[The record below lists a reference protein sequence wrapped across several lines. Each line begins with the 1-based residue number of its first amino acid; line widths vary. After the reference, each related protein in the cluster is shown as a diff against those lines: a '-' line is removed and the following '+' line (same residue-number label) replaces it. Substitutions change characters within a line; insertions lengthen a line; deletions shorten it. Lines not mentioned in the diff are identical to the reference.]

1 MRIYMIGYDLHISN
15 GENYDQ
21 LFIALEAIGYCY
33 WDCLESIWLIAT
45 EKTAVQI
52 RDELKPFL

>member
-21 LFIALEAIGYCY
+21 LFIALEGAIAKS
-33 WDCLESIWLIAT
+33 W
-45 EKTAVQI
+45 
-52 RDELKPFL
+52 